1 MLTKL
6 AIDLMQLKLIFLRY
20 IIQLN
25 SSKLFKMKFFQVLF
39 LLLFTTPFLSH
50 AQLVIANQGGTAT
63 AVVNAMVGGG
73 LTVSNA
79 TINCPATAYG
89 TFTNG
94 ATTNLGIPS
103 GIVLTTGNVNTLN
116 GTGGTFWS
124 SNNGTICND
133 PQLASLEPLADY
145 DCCILE
151 FDVVPSCTTLRIRF
165 VFGSEEY
172 PEWVSAGY
180 NDAFGFFVTGQN
192 PSGGNYNNTNVA
204 TLPNN
209 TTIVSIDNVN
219 ANSNSA
225 YYVNNSTGTSSVLD
239 AFTTVLTRDVAVT
252 PCQTYHFKL
261 AIADA
266 GDPIF
271 DSGVF
276 IDFLDCV
283 NSVTASTSNTPASCA
298 GNDGTATANV
308 SAGYPPYT
316 YSWNTTPLQTTATAT
331 GLAPGTYTVT
341 IDDAGACTPPLT
353 QTVTVGSSGA
363 ATTPT
368 FTQVAPICSGGSFT
382 LPTTSTN
389 GITGTW
395 SPAINNTATTTYTFT
410 PTAGQCATNTT
421 MTVSVNPLTTPTFNQ
436 VVPIC
441 SGGSFTLPTTS
452 TNSIT
457 GTWSP
462 AINNTVTTTY
472 TFTPTVGQCA
482 STATMSV
489 NVNPQTIP
497 TFNQVAPICSGGSFT
512 LPTTSTN
519 SITGTWS
526 PAINNTATTTYTF
539 TPTVGQCANTTTMS
553 VTVNALTTPTFTQVA
568 PICSGGTFTLPLTSN
583 DGINGT
589 WTPTTNNTA
598 TTTYTFTPTAGQ
610 CANTATMSV
619 TVNALTNPTFTQVA
633 PICSGGVF
641 TLPTTSN
648 NSISGT
654 WSPAINN
661 TATTTYTFTPTAGQC
676 ANTATMSVS
685 VNPLTTPTFTQLGP
699 FCQGSTAPAFS
710 NSSLEGINGVWGPPG
725 INTGTIGTTTYV
737 FVPNTG
743 QCAVNQS
750 MAITV
755 NPLLTPIFSQQSPI
769 CIGDNFILP
778 VQSIN
783 GVNGTWSPAINNN
796 ATTTYTFT
804 PTIGQ
809 CATTQT
815 MTVVVGPPSSPTF
828 NPIGPLCVGN
838 SFGLPLNSLEGF
850 TGTWSPAL
858 NNQTTTTY
866 TFTPNTGQC
875 ALTGSLEVI
884 INPNPTIQINES
896 PEICEGQS
904 ATLTTSTS
912 ATGGTYSWQPGGQT
926 SNQITV
932 SPTTTTTY
940 SVSYTLNGCT
950 SSLTSAVVTVNPNIP
965 VDAGA
970 NVSVCQGGQVTLTAS
985 GTPNNVWSGGISDG
999 VAFTPTQTTTYY
1011 VTGTSASGCIT
1022 TDSVIV
1028 TVNNNPTINAGTP
1041 LTVCIGD
1048 QIVLQGSGAGTNGT
1062 YTWSNGVI
1070 DGQPFTVNGTQTYTL
1085 TGTDANGCEGTA
1097 TVLVTGL
1104 PIPDAQFTANPT
1116 IGDIPLTVDFS
1127 NNSQNAT
1134 DYLWNFG
1141 NGEVSIVQNL
1151 NNQQSVYTTFGE
1163 YAVWLVAS
1171 NGICADSM
1179 SALITATANPWIF
1192 VPNVFTP
1199 NGDDANEIWMI
1210 DTKNMETI
1218 DLIIVNRWGNL
1229 MAKIEDLNGGW
1240 DGKTPDGSDATD
1252 GTYFYKYTAKAL
1264 NGEEFSG
1271 HGFLT
1276 LIR

>member
-1 MLTKL
+1 
-6 AIDLMQLKLIFLRY
+6 
-20 IIQLN
+20 
-25 SSKLFKMKFFQVLF
+25 
-39 LLLFTTPFLSH
+39 
-50 AQLVIANQGGTAT
+50 
-63 AVVNAMVGGG
+63 
-73 LTVSNA
+73 
-79 TINCPATAYG
+79 
-89 TFTNG
+89 
-94 ATTNLGIPS
+94 
-103 GIVLTTGNVNTLN
+103 
-116 GTGGTFWS
+116 
-124 SNNGTICND
+124 
-133 PQLASLEPLADY
+133 
-145 DCCILE
+145 
-151 FDVVPSCTTLRIRF
+151 
-165 VFGSEEY
+165 
-172 PEWVSAGY
+172 
-180 NDAFGFFVTGQN
+180 
-192 PSGGNYNNTNVA
+192 
-204 TLPNN
+204 
-209 TTIVSIDNVN
+209 
-219 ANSNSA
+219 
-225 YYVNNSTGTSSVLD
+225 
-239 AFTTVLTRDVAVT
+239 
-252 PCQTYHFKL
+252 
-261 AIADA
+261 
-266 GDPIF
+266 
-271 DSGVF
+271 
-276 IDFLDCV
+276 
-283 NSVTASTSNTPASCA
+283 
-298 GNDGTATANV
+298 
-308 SAGYPPYT
+308 
-316 YSWNTTPLQTTATAT
+316 
-331 GLAPGTYTVT
+331 
-341 IDDAGACTPPLT
+341 
-353 QTVTVGSSGA
+353 
-363 ATTPT
+363 
-368 FTQVAPICSGGSFT
+368 
-382 LPTTSTN
+382 
-389 GITGTW
+389 
-395 SPAINNTATTTYTFT
+395 
-410 PTAGQCATNTT
+410 
-421 MTVSVNPLTTPTFNQ
+421 
-436 VVPIC
+436 
-441 SGGSFTLPTTS
+441 
-452 TNSIT
+452 
-457 GTWSP
+457 
-462 AINNTVTTTY
+462 
-472 TFTPTVGQCA
+472 
-482 STATMSV
+482 
-489 NVNPQTIP
+489 
-497 TFNQVAPICSGGSFT
+497 
-512 LPTTSTN
+512 
-519 SITGTWS
+519 
-526 PAINNTATTTYTF
+526 
-539 TPTVGQCANTTTMS
+539 
-553 VTVNALTTPTFTQVA
+553 
-568 PICSGGTFTLPLTSN
+568 
-583 DGINGT
+583 
-589 WTPTTNNTA
+589 
-598 TTTYTFTPTAGQ
+598 
-610 CANTATMSV
+610 
-619 TVNALTNPTFTQVA
+619 
-633 PICSGGVF
+633 
-641 TLPTTSN
+641 
-648 NSISGT
+648 
-654 WSPAINN
+654 
-661 TATTTYTFTPTAGQC
+661 
-676 ANTATMSVS
+676 
-685 VNPLTTPTFTQLGP
+685 
-699 FCQGSTAPAFS
+699 
-710 NSSLEGINGVWGPPG
+710 
-725 INTGTIGTTTYV
+725 
-737 FVPNTG
+737 
-743 QCAVNQS
+743 

-778 VQSIN
+778 VQSNN

-809 CATTQT
+809 CATTQA

-940 SVSYTLNGCT
+940 TVSYTLNGCT

-970 NVSVCQGGQVTLTAS
+970 NVSVCQGGQVTLTAT

-999 VAFTPTQTTTYY
+999 VAFSPIQTTTYY

-1104 PIPDAQFTANPT
+1104 PIPVAQFTANPT

-1127 NNSQNAT
+1127 NISQNAT
-1134 DYLWNFG
+1134 DYTWNFG

-1163 YAVWLVAS
+1163 YTVWLVAS

-1210 DTKNMETI
+1210 DTKNMENI

-1229 MAKIEDLNGGW
+1229 MTKIEDLNGSW

>member
-1 MLTKL
+1 MKL
-6 AIDLMQLKLIFLRY
+6 L
-20 IIQLN
+20 
-25 SSKLFKMKFFQVLF
+25 QVL
-39 LLLFTTPFLSH
+39 LFISFSSLTF
-50 AQLVIANQGGTAT
+50 AQLIIANQGGTAT
-63 AVVNAMVGGG
+63 AVVTEMVGGG

-79 TINCPATAYG
+79 TINCPSNAYG

-94 ATTNLGIPS
+94 ASTNLGIPS

-116 GTGGTFWS
+116 GSGGTFWS
-124 SNNGTICND
+124 ANNGTTCND
-133 PQLASLEPLADY
+133 AQLGSLEPLADY

-180 NDAFGFFVTGQN
+180 NDAFGFFVSGQN
-192 PSGGNYNNTNVA
+192 PGGGNYNNTNVA

-219 ANSNSA
+219 ANTNSA
-225 YYVNNSTGTSSVLD
+225 YYVNNSTGTSIVLD

-266 GDPIF
+266 GDPIY

-276 IDFLDCV
+276 IDFLDCI
-283 NSVTASTSNTPASCA
+283 NSVTSTTATTPASCA

-316 YSWNTTPLQTTATAT
+316 YSWNTTPVQTTATAT

-341 IDDAGACTPPLT
+341 VYDAGACTQPLT
-353 QTVTVGSSGA
+353 QTVVVGSGGA
-363 ATTPT
+363 TTTPT

-395 SPAINNTATTTYTFT
+395 SPAINNT
-410 PTAGQCATNTT
+410 
-421 MTVSVNPLTTPTFNQ
+421 S
-436 VVPIC
+436 
-441 SGGSFTLPTTS
+441 
-452 TNSIT
+452 
-457 GTWSP
+457 
-462 AINNTVTTTY
+462 
-472 TFTPTVGQCA
+472 
-482 STATMSV
+482 
-489 NVNPQTIP
+489 
-497 TFNQVAPICSGGSFT
+497 
-512 LPTTSTN
+512 
-519 SITGTWS
+519 
-526 PAINNTATTTYTF
+526 
-539 TPTVGQCANTTTMS
+539 
-553 VTVNALTTPTFTQVA
+553 
-568 PICSGGTFTLPLTSN
+568 
-583 DGINGT
+583 
-589 WTPTTNNTA
+589 

-610 CANTATMSV
+610 CANTTTMSV
-619 TVNALTNPTFTQVA
+619 T
-633 PICSGGVF
+633 
-641 TLPTTSN
+641 
-648 NSISGT
+648 
-654 WSPAINN
+654 
-661 TATTTYTFTPTAGQC
+661 
-676 ANTATMSVS
+676 

-699 FCQGSTAPAFS
+699 FCQGSTATAFS

-725 INTGTIGTTTYV
+725 INTGTIGTTTYI

-904 ATLTTSTS
+904 TTLTTSTS

-940 SVSYTLNGCT
+940 TVSYTLNGCT
-950 SSLTSAVVTVNPNIP
+950 SSLTLAVVTVNPNIP

-970 NVSVCQGGQVTLTAS
+970 NVSVCQGGQVTLTAT
-985 GTPNNVWSGGISDG
+985 GTTNNVWSGGISDG
-999 VAFTPTQTTTYY
+999 VAFSPIQTTTYY

-1070 DGQPFTVNGTQTYTL
+1070 DGQPFTVNGTLTYTL

-1104 PIPDAQFTANPT
+1104 PIPVAQFTANPT
-1116 IGDIPLTVDFS
+1116 IGDIPLTVNFS
-1127 NNSQNAT
+1127 NTSQNAT
-1134 DYLWNFG
+1134 DYSWNFG

-1163 YAVWLVAS
+1163 YTVWLVAS

-1179 SALITATANPWIF
+1179 SAIITATANPWIF

-1199 NGDDANEIWMI
+1199 NGDDANEMWMI

-1229 MAKIEDLNGGW
+1229 MTKIEDLNGGW
-1240 DGKTPDGSDATD
+1240 DGKTSDGSDATD
-1252 GTYFYKYTAKAL
+1252 GTYFYKYTVKAL

>member
-1 MLTKL
+1 
-6 AIDLMQLKLIFLRY
+6 
-20 IIQLN
+20 
-25 SSKLFKMKFFQVLF
+25 MKFFQVLF

-308 SAGYPPYT
+308 GAGYPPYT

>member
-1 MLTKL
+1 
-6 AIDLMQLKLIFLRY
+6 
-20 IIQLN
+20 
-25 SSKLFKMKFFQVLF
+25 MKFFQVLF

-654 WSPAINN
+654 WSPAIKN
-661 TATTTYTFTPTAGQC
+661 TATTTYTCTPTAGQC

>member
-1 MLTKL
+1 MHDDKVSNRFDATCS
-6 AIDLMQLKLIFLRY
+6 IIFPFNGFRTYNQLSMRLIYGFIISFLFST
-20 IIQLN
+20 ILCN
-25 SSKLFKMKFFQVLF
+25 G
-39 LLLFTTPFLSH
+39 
-50 AQLVIANQGGTAT
+50 QLVISNQGG
-63 AVVNAMVGGG
+63 NASTIVTSLVGNGI
-73 LTVSNA
+73 TVLNPTISCSSNS
-79 TINCPATAYG
+79 YG
-89 TFTNG
+89 TFSNG
-94 ATTNLGIPS
+94 LSTCVNLNTGIILS
-103 GIVLTTGNVNTLN
+103 TGNVANIGQAAGTQSFGPNFSSQMCGGN
-116 GTGGTFWS
+116 GPVNS
-124 SNNGTICND
+124 SCCND
-133 PQLASLEPLADY
+133 AQLNSLEPLADY

-151 FDVVPSCTTLRIRF
+151 FDIIPACSTLQIRF

-172 PEWVSAGY
+172 PEYVNSSY
-180 NDAFGFFVTGQN
+180 NDAFGFFVTGVN
-192 PSGGNYNNTNVA
+192 PAGGSYNNTNVA
-204 TLPNN
+204 TLPNGA
-209 TTIVSIDNVN
+209 IASIDNVSPTT
-219 ANSNSA
+219 NSS
-225 YYVNNSTGTSSVLD
+225 YYINNQNCTNIALD
-239 AFTTVLTRDVAVT
+239 GITTVLTSIINVT

-266 GDPIF
+266 GDPIY

-276 IDFLDCV
+276 VDFLDCV
-283 NSVTASTSNTPASCA
+283 NTMTVATASTPSGCSGSTGSA
-298 GNDGTATANV
+298 TATV
-308 SAGYPPYT
+308 SAGFPPYT
-316 YSWNTTPLQTTATAT
+316 YSWNTTPVQTTATAT
-331 GLAPGTYTVT
+331 GLAPGIYTVT
-341 IDDAGACTPPLT
+341 VDDAGSCTPPIT
-353 QTVTVGSSGA
+353 QTITVGASGGA
-363 ATTPT
+363 VTPTFTQVAPICSGETFILPTTSANGITGTWSPAINNTATTTYIFTPTAGQCANTATMSVSVNALTTPT
-368 FTQVAPICSGGSFT
+368 FTQVAPICSGETFI
-382 LPTTSTN
+382 LPITSTN

-410 PTAGQCATNTT
+410 PTAGQCA
-421 MTVSVNPLTTPTFNQ
+421 
-436 VVPIC
+436 
-441 SGGSFTLPTTS
+441 
-452 TNSIT
+452 
-457 GTWSP
+457 
-462 AINNTVTTTY
+462 NN
-472 TFTPTVGQCA
+472 
-482 STATMSV
+482 
-489 NVNPQTIP
+489 
-497 TFNQVAPICSGGSFT
+497 
-512 LPTTSTN
+512 
-519 SITGTWS
+519 
-526 PAINNTATTTYTF
+526 
-539 TPTVGQCANTTTMS
+539 TTMS
-553 VTVNALTTPTFTQVA
+553 VTVNALTTPIFTQVA
-568 PICSGGTFTLPLTSN
+568 PICSGGLFTLPTTSTN
-583 DGINGT
+583 GITGT
-589 WTPTTNNTA
+589 WSPAINNSA

-633 PICSGGVF
+633 PICSGGSF
-641 TLPTTSN
+641 TLPATSN

-661 TATTTYTFTPTAGQC
+661 SATTTYTFTPTAGQC
-676 ANTATMSVS
+676 ANTATMSVT

-699 FCQGSTAPAFS
+699 FCQGSSAPAFS

-737 FVPNTG
+737 FVPNSG
-743 QCAVNQS
+743 QCAVNQT

-755 NPLLTPIFSQQSPI
+755 NPILTPIFSQQSPI

-778 VQSIN
+778 VQSNN

-815 MTVVVGPPSSPTF
+815 MTVVVGPPTSPTF

-912 ATGGTYSWQPGGQT
+912 APGGTYSWQPGGQN

-940 SVSYTLNGCT
+940 TVSYTLNGCT

-965 VDAGA
+965 VDAGV
-970 NVSVCQGGQVTLTAS
+970 NVSVCQGGQVTLTAT

-999 VAFTPTQTTTYY
+999 VAFSPIQTTTYY

-1022 TDSVIV
+1022 TDSVFV

-1104 PIPDAQFTANPT
+1104 PIPVAQFTANPT

-1127 NNSQNAT
+1127 NTSQNAT
-1134 DYLWNFG
+1134 DYSWNFG

-1163 YAVWLVAS
+1163 YTVWLIAS

-1229 MAKIEDLNGGW
+1229 MTKIEDLNGSW

>member
-1 MLTKL
+1 MVTKL
-6 AIDLMQLKLIFLRY
+6 AIDLMQLKFIILRY
-20 IIQLN
+20 IYFKKQP
-25 SSKLFKMKFFQVLF
+25 KLFKMKIFQVLLYISF
-39 LLLFTTPFLSH
+39 SSSTF

-63 AVVNAMVGGG
+63 AVVTAMVGGG

-79 TINCPATAYG
+79 TINCPSNAYG

-94 ATTNLGIPS
+94 ASTNLGIPS

-116 GTGGTFWS
+116 GSGGTFWS
-124 SNNGTICND
+124 ADNGTTCND
-133 PQLASLEPLADY
+133 PQLGSLEPLADY

-192 PSGGNYNNTNVA
+192 PGGGNYNNTNVA

-219 ANSNSA
+219 ANTNSA

-283 NSVTASTSNTPASCA
+283 NSVTSTTSTAPASCA

-316 YSWNTTPLQTTATAT
+316 YSWNTTPPQTTATAT

-341 IDDAGACTPPLT
+341 IDDAGACTPPIT

-410 PTAGQCATNTT
+410 PTAGQCANTAT
-421 MTVSVNPLTTPTFNQ
+421 MNVTVNPLTTPTFTQ
-436 VVPIC
+436 VAPIC
-441 SGGSFTLPTTS
+441 TGGSFTLPTTS
-452 TNSIT
+452 TNGIT

-462 AINNTVTTTY
+462 AINNTATATY
-472 TFTPTVGQCA
+472 TFTPTAGQCA
-482 STATMSV
+482 NTTTMSV
-489 NVNPQTIP
+489 TVNALTTP
-497 TFNQVAPICSGGSFT
+497 TFTQVAPICTGGSFT

-519 SITGTWS
+519 GITGAWS

-598 TTTYTFTPTAGQ
+598 TTTYSFTPTAGQ

-633 PICSGGVF
+633 PICSGESF
-641 TLPTTSN
+641 TLPATSN

-750 MAITV
+750 IAITV

-778 VQSIN
+778 VLSIN

-815 MTVVVGPPSSPTF
+815 ITVIVGPPSSPTF

-904 ATLTTSTS
+904 STLTTSTS

-970 NVSVCQGGQVTLTAS
+970 NVSVCQGGQVTLTAT

-999 VAFTPTQTTTYY
+999 VAFSPIQTTTYY

-1163 YAVWLVAS
+1163 YTVWLVAS

>member
-1 MLTKL
+1 
-6 AIDLMQLKLIFLRY
+6 
-20 IIQLN
+20 
-25 SSKLFKMKFFQVLF
+25 MKFFQVLF

>member
-1 MLTKL
+1 
-6 AIDLMQLKLIFLRY
+6 
-20 IIQLN
+20 
-25 SSKLFKMKFFQVLF
+25 MKFFQVLF

-124 SNNGTICND
+124 SNNGAICND

-970 NVSVCQGGQVTLTAS
+970 NVSVCQGGLVTLTAF
-985 GTPNNVWSGGISDG
+985 GTPNNIWSGGISEG

>member
-1 MLTKL
+1 T
-6 AIDLMQLKLIFLRY
+6 
-20 IIQLN
+20 
-25 SSKLFKMKFFQVLF
+25 
-39 LLLFTTPFLSH
+39 
-50 AQLVIANQGGTAT
+50 
-63 AVVNAMVGGG
+63 
-73 LTVSNA
+73 
-79 TINCPATAYG
+79 
-89 TFTNG
+89 
-94 ATTNLGIPS
+94 
-103 GIVLTTGNVNTLN
+103 
-116 GTGGTFWS
+116 
-124 SNNGTICND
+124 
-133 PQLASLEPLADY
+133 
-145 DCCILE
+145 
-151 FDVVPSCTTLRIRF
+151 
-165 VFGSEEY
+165 
-172 PEWVSAGY
+172 
-180 NDAFGFFVTGQN
+180 
-192 PSGGNYNNTNVA
+192 
-204 TLPNN
+204 
-209 TTIVSIDNVN
+209 
-219 ANSNSA
+219 
-225 YYVNNSTGTSSVLD
+225 
-239 AFTTVLTRDVAVT
+239 
-252 PCQTYHFKL
+252 
-261 AIADA
+261 
-266 GDPIF
+266 
-271 DSGVF
+271 
-276 IDFLDCV
+276 
-283 NSVTASTSNTPASCA
+283 
-298 GNDGTATANV
+298 
-308 SAGYPPYT
+308 
-316 YSWNTTPLQTTATAT
+316 
-331 GLAPGTYTVT
+331 
-341 IDDAGACTPPLT
+341 
-353 QTVTVGSSGA
+353 
-363 ATTPT
+363 
-368 FTQVAPICSGGSFT
+368 
-382 LPTTSTN
+382 
-389 GITGTW
+389 
-395 SPAINNTATTTYTFT
+395 INNTATTTYTFT
-410 PTAGQCATNTT
+410 PTAGQCANTAT
-421 MTVSVNPLTTPTFNQ
+421 MSVTVNPLTTPTF
-436 VVPIC
+436 
-441 SGGSFTLPTTS
+441 T
-452 TNSIT
+452 
-457 GTWSP
+457 
-462 AINNTVTTTY
+462 
-472 TFTPTVGQCA
+472 
-482 STATMSV
+482 
-489 NVNPQTIP
+489 
-497 TFNQVAPICSGGSFT
+497 QVAPICSGGTFT
-512 LPTTSTN
+512 LPLTSN
-519 SITGTWS
+519 DGISGTWT
-526 PAINNTATTTYTF
+526 PTINNTATTTYTF
-539 TPTVGQCANTTTMS
+539 TPTAGQCANTATMS

-583 DGINGT
+583 DGISGT
-589 WTPTTNNTA
+589 WTPTINNTATTTYTFTPTAGQCANTATMSVTVNPLTTPTFTQVVPICSGGTFTLPLTSNDGISGTWTPTINNTA

-619 TVNALTNPTFTQVA
+619 TVNALTTPTFTQVA
-633 PICSGGVF
+633 PICTGGTF
-641 TLPTTSN
+641 TLPTTSTN
-648 NSISGT
+648 GITGT

-661 TATTTYTFTPTAGQC
+661 TSTTTYTFTPTAGQC
-676 ANTATMSVS
+676 ANTTTMSVT

-699 FCQGSTAPAFS
+699 FCQGSTATAFS

-725 INTGTIGTTTYV
+725 INTGTIGTTTYI

-904 ATLTTSTS
+904 TTLTTSTS

-940 SVSYTLNGCT
+940 TVSYTLNGCT
-950 SSLTSAVVTVNPNIP
+950 SSLTLAVVTVNPNIP

-970 NVSVCQGGQVTLTAS
+970 NVSVCQGGQVTLTAT
-985 GTPNNVWSGGISDG
+985 GTTNNVWSGGISDG
-999 VAFTPTQTTTYY
+999 VAFSPIQTTTYY

-1070 DGQPFTVNGTQTYTL
+1070 DGQPFTVNGTLTYTL

-1104 PIPDAQFTANPT
+1104 PIPVAQFTANPT
-1116 IGDIPLTVDFS
+1116 IGDIPLTVNFS
-1127 NNSQNAT
+1127 NTSQNAT
-1134 DYLWNFG
+1134 DYSWNFG

-1163 YAVWLVAS
+1163 YTVWLVAS

-1179 SALITATANPWIF
+1179 SAIITATANPWIF

-1199 NGDDANEIWMI
+1199 NGDDANEMWMI

-1229 MAKIEDLNGGW
+1229 MTKIEDLNGGW
-1240 DGKTPDGSDATD
+1240 DGKTSDGSDATD